1 MSGFYFGKVPFS
13 CYFWTKSKGTRM
25 ITKEQMELFV
35 AQAHRYGEAK
45 LMLCSSGNL
54 SWRVGDKMLVS
65 GTGSWLPV
73 LTPEKISVCDIVS
86 GQPENGVRP
95 SMESVFHLGVL
106 RERPKV
112 NVVLHFQS
120 EYATVVACMKNKPDN
135 FNVTLEIPYHVGE
148 VAVVP
153 YYRPGSPELAQAV
166 IAVLKEHDA
175 VLLSNHG
182 QVVCGKDFDEVFE
195 RALFFEMA
203 CRIIVQS
210 GMNYTVLSSREVED
224 LREHLLG
231 RK

>member
-1 MSGFYFGKVPFS
+1 
-13 CYFWTKSKGTRM
+13 M

-106 RERPKV
+106 RERPEV

-153 YYRPGSPELAQAV
+153 YYRPGSKELAQGV
-166 IAVLKEHDA
+166 IDGMKDHNS
-175 VLLSNHG
+175 VLLLKHG
-182 QVVCGKDFDEVFE
+182 QVVCGKDFDEAFE
-195 RALFFEMA
+195 RAMFFEMA
-203 CRIIVQS
+203 CRIIIQS
-210 GMNYTVLSSREVED
+210 GGDYTVLTPEEIDD
-224 LREHLLG
+224 LETYVLG
-231 RK
+231 KKTK